1 MKIKR
6 ILRVLLFLFEC
17 LQSLLRAYQLLH
29 EQIVQPATQS
39 QLLPFLYLKSLDVQL
54 LLIREFLLDPQV
66 LSHFD
71 VRGAQYHREYPQDF
85 AH

>member
-1 MKIKR
+1 MKIR
-6 ILRVLLFLFEC
+6 QIPRVFLFLFEY
-17 LQSLLRAYQLLH
+17 LQSSLRVYQLLR
-29 EQIVQPATQS
+29 EQIVQLAMQN

-54 LLIREFLLDPQV
+54 LLIREFLLAFLKPP
-66 LSHFD
+66 HFD